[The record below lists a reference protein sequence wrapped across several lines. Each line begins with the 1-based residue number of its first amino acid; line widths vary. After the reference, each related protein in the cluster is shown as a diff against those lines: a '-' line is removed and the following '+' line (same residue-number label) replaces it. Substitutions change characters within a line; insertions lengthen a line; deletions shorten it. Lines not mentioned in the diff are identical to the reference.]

1 VSGWRQF
8 RTQQPPPQQ
17 QQQVEGAAAAGGGGG
32 GGLVDWLQTVTL
44 GSGIPVFLS
53 LLVLHEVFGVF
64 SWYAKVLAFF

>member
-44 GSGIPVFLS
+44 GSGIPVF
-53 LLVLHEVFGVF
+53 
-64 SWYAKVLAFF
+64 